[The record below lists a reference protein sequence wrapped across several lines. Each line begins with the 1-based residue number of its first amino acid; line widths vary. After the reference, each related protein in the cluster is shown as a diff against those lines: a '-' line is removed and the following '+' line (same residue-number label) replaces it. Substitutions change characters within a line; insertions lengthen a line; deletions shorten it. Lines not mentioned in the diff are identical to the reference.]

1 MKLKDQKSPNLK
13 GNLSETMQL
22 CLNPFQASTLAAVQK
37 SHDLN
42 TASQVNTVSH
52 SFYEQH
58 LSEIQMKPL
67 DDLLELESANSQT
80 V

>member
-1 MKLKDQKSPNLK
+1 
-13 GNLSETMQL
+13 MQL

-42 TASQVNTVSH
+42 TVSQVTTVSH

-67 DDLLELESANSQT
+67 DDLLELESANGQT